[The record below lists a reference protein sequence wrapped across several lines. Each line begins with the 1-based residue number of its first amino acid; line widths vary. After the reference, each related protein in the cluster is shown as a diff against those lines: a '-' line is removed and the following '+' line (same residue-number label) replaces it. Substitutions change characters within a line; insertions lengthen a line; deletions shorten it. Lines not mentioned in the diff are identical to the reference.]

1 MTKKKTIFFLGLSG
15 ISEEPMFYL
24 DNLTMIFYMQR
35 KKESE
40 AKPNA
45 FIGKT
50 NGLTPDSLTSEFL
63 IKTLLQLRHKEVG
76 YLSQQVVACVA
87 TIDAVVAVGV
97 EQFAE
102 ILVGLH

>member
-1 MTKKKTIFFLGLSG
+1 
-15 ISEEPMFYL
+15 
-24 DNLTMIFYMQR
+24 MQR

-50 NGLTPDSLTSEFL
+50 NGLTPDSLTSESLTPDFLTSEFL